1 MRLLDLLFPERR
13 NSAGIAKDRLKIVL
27 AHERASRDAPEFL
40 PALQKDLL
48 EVVGRY
54 VEICDDTLRVNVGK
68 SADTSLL
75 EINVEIDRSSSSR
88 STTAPPSALGRRRP
102 CGSTGRA
109 LRPGS
114 SRADRPGCCRCATRH
129 SGASGRGEKVDAADL
144 KSAPGYPGAGS
155 SPAVRTNIQK
165 LHCWPEL

>member
-13 NSAGIAKDRLKIVL
+13 NSAVIAKDRLKIVL

-48 EVVGRY
+48 DVVSRY

-75 EINVEIDRSSSSR
+75 EINVEIDRSLFKPVNNGA
-88 STTAPPSALGRRRP
+88 APRPRPLPTVRREP
-102 CGSTGRA
+102 ESQA
-109 LRPGS
+109 PWVKPG
-114 SRADRPGCCRCATRH
+114 
-129 SGASGRGEKVDAADL
+129 
-144 KSAPGYPGAGS
+144 
-155 SPAVRTNIQK
+155 
-165 LHCWPEL
+165 